1 MTNPR
6 YSHQD
11 SQPLTIRFEPNILLK
26 MLTKKNEASSGNQQK
41 GSPKQ
46 ARTKPR
52 ARALSEQGLPRGR
65 REGFHRVWR
74 GKREV
79 VSSAERRKSLQR
91 AGVGRKKEVGK
102 RHYVEGSRRWLKTH
116 SLFSLSLNYSILLT
130 IQITLFFIRS
140 RKLIRDAL
148 ILLSFFRGES
158 VVMEKA

>member
-1 MTNPR
+1 
-6 YSHQD
+6 
-11 SQPLTIRFEPNILLK
+11 

-41 GSPKQ
+41 GSQKQ

-52 ARALSEQGLPRGR
+52 ARALSEQGLPRGV
-65 REGFHRVWR
+65 EGRASTESDG

-148 ILLSFFRGES
+148 ILLLFFRGES

>member
-1 MTNPR
+1 MFLLTNNTCTFLELKKR
-6 YSHQD
+6 LFN
-11 SQPLTIRFEPNILLK
+11 PLVQLKELPLLNRNKKELITTSCEQLSSTEGAPTVTRSLVSLRSSFDLELTYNI
-26 MLTKKNEASSGNQQK
+26 
-41 GSPKQ
+41 
-46 ARTKPR
+46 
-52 ARALSEQGLPRGR
+52 
-65 REGFHRVWR
+65 
-74 GKREV
+74 
-79 VSSAERRKSLQR
+79 
-91 AGVGRKKEVGK
+91 GRKKEVGK

>member
-1 MTNPR
+1 MRPPQGTSR
-6 YSHQD
+6 KA
-11 SQPLTIRFEPNILLK
+11 LK
-26 MLTKKNEASSGNQQK
+26 SRRVPS
-41 GSPKQ
+41 
-46 ARTKPR
+46 
-52 ARALSEQGLPRGR
+52 QGLGLYPNKDSRGV
-65 REGFHRVWR
+65 EGRASTG

>member
-1 MTNPR
+1 MRPPQGTSR
-6 YSHQD
+6 KA
-11 SQPLTIRFEPNILLK
+11 LK
-26 MLTKKNEASSGNQQK
+26 SRRVPS
-41 GSPKQ
+41 
-46 ARTKPR
+46 
-52 ARALSEQGLPRGR
+52 QGLGLYPNKDSRGV
-65 REGFHRVWR
+65 EGRASTESDG

-91 AGVGRKKEVGK
+91 EGVGQKKEVGK